1 MGRTTFALTLTNA
14 LTWPVA
20 HSRRNPDAAWDKAV
34 AAAEK
39 KAGVQT
45 EDGDKA
51 WIADFRFLLNCVAQ
65 APGLTPIGWISS
77 LNDAQQRLVT
87 RLRIRELHRRH
98 PEIGAEPIERPV
110 FVVGLPRTATT
121 LTHRILAAAP
131 AHRGP
136 LRWEMAYP
144 DLPVDPEAERRRIGI
159 AKKANVVTKWAP
171 DFEVIHPIEATKAE
185 ESILLLPQGL
195 YHVLYHCPM
204 PQYREWLAG
213 RDATADYRYLK
224 EVLQVLQHGRDRRRW
239 VLKNPLDLAEMATIK
254 RVFPDATFVWTHR
267 DPITVMGSLC
277 SLMDLSY
284 SLFLKSFDRAA
295 LGRLALEVMT
305 ETVEAGRTWRQ
316 HHLDAVVDV
325 PYHRLNAAP
334 ERYVPE
340 LYEKLGARWSETDSE
355 HLQQAL
361 ARPVRDRKHEYT
373 IRRFD
378 LTEADIEAAFGDYN
392 RFVFAV
398 NG

>member
-20 HSRRNPDAAWDKAV
+20 QSKRDPDAAWSKAV

-39 KAGVQT
+39 QAGVRVGD
-45 EDGDKA
+45 EDEQ
-51 WIADFRFLLNCVAQ
+51 WIDDFRFLLNRVAEV
-65 APGLTPIGWISS
+65 PGLTPIGWISS
-77 LNDAQQRLVT
+77 LNDARQRLAT

-98 PEIGAEPIERPV
+98 PQIGAEPIENPI

-121 LTHRILAAAP
+121 LTHRILAASP

-136 LRWEMAYP
+136 LRWEMAHP
-144 DLPVDPEAERRRIGI
+144 DLPVGPEVERARIKSAE
-159 AKKANVVTKWAP
+159 KANVVTKWAP
-171 DFEVIHPIEATKAE
+171 DFDIIHPVEATKAE
-185 ESILLLPQGL
+185 ESILLLPHGL

-204 PQYREWLAG
+204 PKYREWLAE

-239 VLKNPLDLAEMATIK
+239 VLKNPLDLAEMGTVR

-295 LGRLALEVMT
+295 LGRLALEVMA

-316 HHLDAVVDV
+316 NNLEAVVDV
-325 PYHRLNAAP
+325 PYHRLNADP

-340 LYEKLGARWSETDSE
+340 LYERLGATWSETDSE
-355 HLQQAL
+355 HLHEAL

-373 IRRFD
+373 IRQFD
-378 LTEADIEAAFGDYN
+378 LTETEIENAFGDYH